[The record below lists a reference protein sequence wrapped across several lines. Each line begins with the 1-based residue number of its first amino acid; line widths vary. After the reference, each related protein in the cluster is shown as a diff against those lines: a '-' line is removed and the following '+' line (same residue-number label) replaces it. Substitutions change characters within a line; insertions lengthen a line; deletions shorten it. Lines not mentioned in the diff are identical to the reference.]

1 MSTKVVTVCAI
12 GALFLAA
19 CLVAPGEP
27 VPSAPGDC
35 PTGQKAFNGECRTVC
50 AATSDC
56 AAGTSCMHVGGGE
69 TLCLDYEHCGYLG
82 DDTDCAG
89 TGPYFSGYSDEP
101 APYGYGGGADEC
113 RGNARWQTIAPSTEP
128 RCGQSHPVS
137 RCRKVGGACRIER
150 GTTLDV
156 ADP

>member
-69 TLCLDYEHCGYLG
+69 TL
-82 DDTDCAG
+82 
-89 TGPYFSGYSDEP
+89 
-101 APYGYGGGADEC
+101 
-113 RGNARWQTIAPSTEP
+113 
-128 RCGQSHPVS
+128 
-137 RCRKVGGACRIER
+137 
-150 GTTLDV
+150 
-156 ADP
+156 